1 MKKTTKEDKRIGE
14 NLKRIR
20 QDQAKSQQQTADGVG
35 IAQNQIRKYEFGI
48 DRISSGRLAQ
58 IADFLDTP
66 VTEFY
71 RGTSKAS
78 TKDADAVKSARASRG
93 VKS

>member
-1 MKKTTKEDKRIGE
+1 MKKTTKQDRKVGV

-20 QDQAKSQQQTADGVG
+20 QDRAKSQQQTADGVRITG
-35 IAQNQIRKYEFGI
+35 NQIRKYESGI

-58 IADFLDTP
+58 VAEFLDTP
-66 VTEFY
+66 VAEFY
-71 RGTSKAS
+71 RGTSKAF

-93 VKS
+93 KG